1 MRRTRT
7 VRIGELIGDMFKDPV
22 IRRNIAEGRLPQTW
36 AEVAGPMVASCTDG
50 VALKGGIL
58 TVRISSSVVRHETF
72 MRRGELRDAINLR
85 SGHALVRELIVK

>member
-7 VRIGELIGDMFKDPV
+7 VRVGELVDDLFRDPV
-22 IRRNIAEGRLPQTW
+22 IRRKIAEGRLPETW
-36 AEVAGPMVASCTDG
+36 RQVAGPMVASCTDG
-50 VALKGGIL
+50 VAFKNGIL

-72 MRRGELRDAINLR
+72 MRRSQLRDAINLA